1 MLPSVLWGAEF
12 CSGSVPAVRLLDRA
26 IRRWS
31 RCLLGWPRG
40 SPIPAVHLESGWPD
54 TQRLVITGWLLSLFG
69 RITSMPIGDCSPLPA
84 TVSRVMASC
93 PGSLLATCSD
103 LCTSLEIVTPSS
115 FGVGPGCSVL
125 QVRAWFT
132 QCVAPPL
139 DRALRDRLLVATAA
153 LTVHHVDLTT
163 FTVNRGAD
171 PVVYSWSS
179 SPSNARF
186 GDSSL
191 VVGLLDIWDVD
202 PSCVLCGA
210 ATGDLF
216 IASQCALSSQIYGC
230 NGAAGVP
237 SPLTA
242 PLSGSSTRGSSTVGL
257 T

>member
-1 MLPSVLWGAEF
+1 
-12 CSGSVPAVRLLDRA
+12 
-26 IRRWS
+26 
-31 RCLLGWPRG
+31 
-40 SPIPAVHLESGWPD
+40 
-54 TQRLVITGWLLSLFG
+54 
-69 RITSMPIGDCSPLPA
+69 MPIGDCSPLPA

-115 FGVGPGCSVL
+115 FGVGPGCSVQ

-153 LTVHHVDLTT
+153 LTVHHVDPTT
-163 FTVNRGAD
+163 FTVNWGAD
-171 PVVYSWSS
+171 PVVYRWSY

-186 GDSSL
+186 W
-191 VVGLLDIWDVD
+191 GLSRWGHDPFPGCRSARHLGCD

-216 IASQCALSSQIYGC
+216 HCLTLSSQICGC
-230 NGAAGVP
+230 NGAACVP
-237 SPLTA
+237 SLLTA
-242 PLSGSSTRGSSTVGL
+242 PLFGSSTRGSSTLNL